1 VRVGLQ
7 LPSFTF
13 PGGPAAIRPTL
24 TRIAQAAEANGFAS
38 LWVMDHLFQLPE
50 DTGLGGPEQPMLEA
64 YTTLGFL
71 ARATERIALGPM
83 VGNAV
88 LRTPGLLVKAATTL
102 DVLAGD
108 RPTYFAVGAGWYER
122 ESIGLGLPF
131 PPRAERFE
139 HLEETLRIAR
149 AMFAADRTPI
159 EGRHHRLS
167 EPINVPPPL
176 SRPWIMV
183 GGGGERKTLRLVAEY
198 ADACNI
204 LVPDPGESRHK
215 LDVLAGHCEAI
226 GRDFAEI
233 ETTALLEA
241 NLGPG
246 RQTPADV
253 IAAFR
258 AQGDEGI
265 EHVIVNLPDAHLVE
279 RLETFGREIIPAVA
293 SASRP
298 GASQQVDRRFRRLRG

>member
-1 VRVGLQ
+1 MRVGLQ

-13 PGGPAAIRPTL
+13 PGGPASIRPAL
-24 TRIAQAAEANGFAS
+24 TRIAQSAEANGFAS
-38 LWVMDHLFQLPE
+38 LWVMDHLLQLPE

-71 ARATERIALGPM
+71 AQATERIALGPM

-88 LRTPGLLVKAATTL
+88 LRTPSLLVKAATTL
-102 DVLAGD
+102 DVLAGG
-108 RPTYFAVGAGWYER
+108 RTTYFAVGAGWYER
-122 ESIGLGLPF
+122 ESVGLGLPW
-131 PPRAERFE
+131 PPRAQRFE
-139 HLEETLRIAR
+139 QLDETLRIAR
-149 AMFAADRTPI
+149 AMFDGDRTPI
-159 EGRHHRLS
+159 EGRHHRLA
-167 EPINVPPPL
+167 EPINIPPPL
-176 SRPWIMV
+176 SRPRIMV

-215 LDVLAGHCEAI
+215 LEVLARHCEAI
-226 GRDFAEI
+226 GRDVNEI
-233 ETTALLEA
+233 ETTSLLEA
-241 NLGPG
+241 DLRPG

-258 AQGDEGI
+258 AQAGEGI
-265 EHVIVNLPDAHLVE
+265 EHVIVNLPDAHLPE

-293 SASRP
+293 
-298 GASQQVDRRFRRLRG
+298 

>member
-1 VRVGLQ
+1 MRVGLQ

-13 PGGPAAIRPTL
+13 PGGPASIRPTL
-24 TRIAQAAEANGFAS
+24 TRIAQSAEANGFAS
-38 LWVMDHLFQLPE
+38 LWVMDHLLQLPE
-50 DTGLGGPEQPMLEA
+50 DTGLGGPEEPMLEA

-71 ARATERIALGPM
+71 AQATERIALGPM

-122 ESIGLGLPF
+122 ESVGLGLPW
-131 PPRAERFE
+131 PPRAQRFE
-139 HLEETLRIAR
+139 QLEETLRIAR
-149 AMFAADRTPI
+149 AMFDGDRTPI
-159 EGRHHRLS
+159 EGRHHRLA

-176 SRPWIMV
+176 SRPRIMV
-183 GGGGERKTLRLVAEY
+183 GGGGERKTLRLVSQY

-215 LDVLAGHCEAI
+215 LEVLGRHCETI
-226 GRDFAEI
+226 GRDVAEI
-233 ETTALLEA
+233 ETTSLLEA
-241 NLGPG
+241 DLRPG

-258 AQGDEGI
+258 AQADEGI
-265 EHVIVNLPDAHLVE
+265 EHVIVNLPDAYLME

-293 SASRP
+293 
-298 GASQQVDRRFRRLRG
+298 

>member
-1 VRVGLQ
+1 MRVGLQ

-24 TRIAQAAEANGFAS
+24 TQIAQAAEANGFAS

-50 DTGLGGPEQPMLEA
+50 DTGLGGPEEPMLEA

-71 ARATERIALGPM
+71 AQATERIALGPM

-88 LRTPGLLVKAATTL
+88 LRTPGFLVKAATTL

-122 ESIGLGLPF
+122 ESIGLGLPW
-131 PPRAERFE
+131 PPRAQRFE
-139 HLEETLRIAR
+139 QLEETLRIAH
-149 AMFAADRTPI
+149 AMFDGDRTPI
-159 EGRHHRLS
+159 EGRHHRLA

-176 SRPWIMV
+176 SRPRIMV

-204 LVPDPGESRHK
+204 LVPEPGESRHK
-215 LDVLAGHCEAI
+215 LDVLARHCEAI
-226 GRDFAEI
+226 GRDVAEI

-241 NLGPG
+241 DLRSG

-258 AQGDEGI
+258 AQADEGI
-265 EHVIVNLPDAHLVE
+265 EHVIVNLPDAHLPE

-293 SASRP
+293 
-298 GASQQVDRRFRRLRG
+298 

>member
-1 VRVGLQ
+1 MRVGLQ

-13 PGGPAAIRPTL
+13 PGGPVAIRPTL
-24 TRIAQAAEANGFAS
+24 TAIAQSAEANGFAS
-38 LWVMDHLFQLPE
+38 LWVMDHLLQLPE

-71 ARATERIALGPM
+71 AAATDRIALGPM

-122 ESIGLGLPF
+122 EATGLGLPF

-139 HLEETLRIAR
+139 RLEETLRIAR
-149 AMFAADRTPI
+149 AMFAGDRTPI
-159 EGRHHRLS
+159 DGRHHRLA
-167 EPINVPPPL
+167 EPINLPAPL
-176 SRPWIMV
+176 SRPRIMV

-215 LDVLAGHCEAI
+215 LEVLARHCEVL
-226 GRDFAEI
+226 GRSAAEI
-233 ETTALLEA
+233 ETTSLLEA
-241 NLGPG
+241 DLRPG
-246 RQTPADV
+246 HQTPADV
-253 IAAFR
+253 VAAFR
-258 AQGDEGI
+258 AQADEGV
-265 EHVIVNLPDAHLVE
+265 EHVIVNLPDAHLLE
-279 RLETFGREIIPAVA
+279 RLDTFGREIIPAVA
-293 SASRP
+293 
-298 GASQQVDRRFRRLRG
+298 

>member
-24 TRIAQAAEANGFAS
+24 TEIAQGAEANGFAS

-71 ARATERIALGPM
+71 AQATERIALGPM
-83 VGNAV
+83 VASAV
-88 LRTPGLLVKAATTL
+88 LRPPGLLVKAATTL

-108 RPTYFAVGAGWYER
+108 RPTYFAVGAAWYER
-122 ESIGLGLPF
+122 ESIGLGLPY

-149 AMFAADRTPI
+149 SMFADDRSPI
-159 EGRHHRLS
+159 EGRHHRLAL
-167 EPINVPPPL
+167 PINVPPPL
-176 SRPWIMV
+176 SRPRIMV

-215 LDVLAGHCEAI
+215 LDVLARHCEAI
-226 GRDFAEI
+226 GRDVAEI
-233 ETTALLEA
+233 EKTSLLEA
-241 NLGPG
+241 DLRPG
-246 RQTPADV
+246 HQSPTDV

-258 AQGDEGI
+258 AQADEGI
-265 EHVIVNLPDAHLVE
+265 EHVIVNLPDAYRVE

-293 SASRP
+293 
-298 GASQQVDRRFRRLRG
+298 

>member
-1 VRVGLQ
+1 MRVGLQ
-7 LPSFTF
+7 LPSFSF
-13 PGGPAAIRPTL
+13 PGGPASIRPTL
-24 TRIAQAAEANGFAS
+24 TEIAQAAEANGFAS

-71 ARATERIALGPM
+71 AQATERIALGPM

-88 LRTPGLLVKAATTL
+88 LRAPGLLVKAATTL

-108 RPTYFAVGAGWYER
+108 RATYFAVGAGWYER
-122 ESIGLGLPF
+122 ESVGLGLPWA
-131 PPRAERFE
+131 PRAQRFE

-149 AMFAADRTPI
+149 AMFAGDRTPI
-159 EGRHHRLS
+159 EGRHHRLT

-176 SRPWIMV
+176 SRPRIMV
-183 GGGGERKTLRLVAEY
+183 GGGGEQKTLRLVAEY

-215 LDVLAGHCEAI
+215 LDVLARHCEAI
-226 GRDFAEI
+226 GRDIAEI

-241 NLGPG
+241 DLRPG
-246 RQTPADV
+246 RQTPADIV
-253 IAAFR
+253 AAFR
-258 AQGDEGI
+258 AQADEGI

-279 RLETFGREIIPAVA
+279 RLDTFGQEIIPAVA
-293 SASRP
+293 
-298 GASQQVDRRFRRLRG
+298 

>member
-13 PGGPAAIRPTL
+13 PGGAAAIRPTL
-24 TRIAQAAEANGFAS
+24 TEIAQGAEANGFAS

-71 ARATERIALGPM
+71 AQATQHIALGPM
-83 VGNAV
+83 VASAV
-88 LRTPGLLVKAATTL
+88 LRPPGLLVKAATTL

-108 RPTYFAVGAGWYER
+108 RPTYFAVGAAWYER
-122 ESIGLGLPF
+122 ESIGLGLPY
-131 PPRAERFE
+131 PPRGERFE

-149 AMFAADRTPI
+149 SMFAGDRSPI
-159 EGRHHRLS
+159 EGRHHRLA

-176 SRPWIMV
+176 SRPRIMV

-215 LDVLAGHCEAI
+215 LEVLARHCAAI
-226 GRDFAEI
+226 GRDVAEI
-233 ETTALLEA
+233 ETTSLLEA
-241 NLGPG
+241 DLRPG
-246 RQTPADV
+246 RQSPTDV

-258 AQGDEGI
+258 AQADEGI
-265 EHVIVNLPDAHLVE
+265 EHVIVNLPDAYRAD

-293 SASRP
+293 
-298 GASQQVDRRFRRLRG
+298 

>member
-1 VRVGLQ
+1 MRVGLQ

-24 TRIAQAAEANGFAS
+24 TRIAQGAEANGFAS

-71 ARATERIALGPM
+71 AQATERIALGPM

-88 LRTPGLLVKAATTL
+88 LRTPGLLLKAATTL

-122 ESIGLGLPF
+122 ESVGLGLPW
-131 PPRAERFE
+131 PPRAQRFE
-139 HLEETLRIAR
+139 HLEETLRIAHS
-149 AMFAADRTPI
+149 MFAGDRAPI
-159 EGRHHRLS
+159 EGRHHRLA

-176 SRPWIMV
+176 SRPRIMV

-215 LDVLAGHCEAI
+215 LDVLARHCEAI
-226 GRDFAEI
+226 GRDIADI

-241 NLGPG
+241 DLRPG
-246 RQTPADV
+246 RQPPADV

-258 AQGDEGI
+258 AQADEGI
-265 EHVIVNLPDAHLVE
+265 EHVIVNLPDAHLPD
-279 RLETFGREIIPAVA
+279 RLDTFGSEIIPAVA
-293 SASRP
+293 
-298 GASQQVDRRFRRLRG
+298 